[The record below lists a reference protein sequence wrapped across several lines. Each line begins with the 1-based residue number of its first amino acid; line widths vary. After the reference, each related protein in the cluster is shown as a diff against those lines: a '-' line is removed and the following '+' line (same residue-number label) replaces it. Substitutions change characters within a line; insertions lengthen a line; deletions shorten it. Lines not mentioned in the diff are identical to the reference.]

1 MTSRKDKFTDG
12 KVPRGGKPQHDL
24 NPMRDGKLQR
34 DGKPQRDG
42 RPALDAKPAREDG
55 RVPRGF
61 VRPDQIKPD
70 PWRVPIAIEQ
80 VPDTGVERNIVA
92 DAGQLAAI
100 ADVGGLRAVHSARAT
115 FMLQPMHDGHVQ
127 VTGRVTAKIGQ
138 VCVVTLDDM
147 DSDIDEEIEI
157 VFAPPSKIPPMA
169 STIDDSADDDTDI
182 PDPPEPIEDGVIDIG
197 RVATDA
203 LFLAVDPYPRKAGAV
218 LDLPAVEEDPEEH
231 PFAALKALKD
241 GNKGDD

>member
-12 KVPRGGKPQHDL
+12 KVPR
-24 NPMRDGKLQR
+24 DGKSQRDLKPLR
-34 DGKPQRDG
+34 DGKPQREG
-42 RPALDAKPAREDG
+42 KPTLDAKLAREDG

-61 VRPDQIKPD
+61 VRPEQIKPD
-70 PWRVPIAIEQ
+70 PWRVPIAIEH

-92 DAGQLAAI
+92 DAGQLTAI

-115 FMLQPMHDGHVQ
+115 FMLQPMHDGHVK

-147 DSDIDEEIEI
+147 DSDLDEEIEI

-169 STIDDSADDDTDI
+169 STIDDSAGDDTEI

-241 GNKGDD
+241 SNTGND